1 VKRATVHT
9 PEHEELVLLL
19 HDLRL
24 KSGLTQ
30 AEAAAALE
38 RPQTYVSAV
47 EVGRRG
53 IDLVQVREFCR
64 IYGVTFPTFAT
75 LYESYLD
82 RRESQKRPPRLTRRS
97 S

>member
-1 VKRATVHT
+1 M
-9 PEHEELVLLL
+9 LL

-30 AEAAAALE
+30 VEAAAALE

-64 IYGVTFPTFAT
+64 IYGVTFPNFAL
-75 LYESYLD
+75 LYEAYLA
-82 RRESQKRPPRLTRRS
+82 RRESQKRPPRLSRKS